1 MLKLYHGKTKFE
13 QWRKRLFLTDKES
26 LKMDIT
32 KIKKPKVLVVGDVA
46 IDEMVYGD
54 TERISREAPV
64 LILRHT
70 KTKIILGAASNAAR
84 NISTLNGGKVS
95 VIGTYGED
103 YYGPILLK
111 AFEDAKVDTS
121 YMVLAPERPTTVKTR
136 ISGSCSQSVTQQ
148 IVRIDRQTTDWLS
161 GETENKVCEQIKKA
175 MPNFDAVIL
184 SDYHLG
190 CLTDK
195 VIKTTV
201 EEAKKLGKIVVAD
214 VQKNMTR
221 YKGVTAMTPNQPDT
235 EKFVGFF
242 IKDEESL
249 KKAGETLIN
258 AADSELMLITRGGDG
273 MAVFEKDGHYD
284 PIPVF
289 NKTDVFDVTGAGDT
303 VVASFTLGLAA
314 GLTPKHAA
322 IIGNL
327 AASIVIRSFGCATTT
342 VKELIKTAEKI
353 NFEKFRG

>member
-1 MLKLYHGKTKFE
+1 M
-13 QWRKRLFLTDKES
+13 FLVEKES
-26 LKMDIT
+26 IKRDIT
-32 KIKKPKVLVVGDVA
+32 KIKKPKVLVIGDA
-46 IDEMVYGD
+46 SIDEMIYGN

-70 KTKIILGAASNAAR
+70 QTKIILGAASNAAH
-84 NISTLNGGKVS
+84 NIAALNGGKVS
-95 VIGTYGED
+95 IIGTYGED
-103 YYGPILLK
+103 YYATVLLQ
-111 AFEDAKVDTS
+111 AFKDANVDTS
-121 YMVLAPERPTTVKTR
+121 LMVKAPERPTTVKTR

-148 IVRIDRQTTDWLS
+148 IVRIDR
-161 GETENKVCEQIKKA
+161 ETRENLCKKTEDLVCLNIEKA
-175 MPNFDAVIL
+175 IPDFDAIIL

-190 CLTDK
+190 TLTDK
-195 VIKTTV
+195 VIKTAIKT
-201 EEAKKLGKIVVAD
+201 AKKYKKIIVAD
-214 VQKNMTR
+214 VQKDMSR

-242 IKDEESL
+242 IKDEDSL
-249 KKAGETLIN
+249 KKAGKKLIKEAN
-258 AADSELMLITRGGDG
+258 SELMLITRGGDG
-273 MAVFEKDGHYD
+273 MTVFEKDGSYS

-303 VVASFTLGLAA
+303 VVATFTLGLAA
-314 GLTPKHAA
+314 GLTPKNAA

-342 VKELIKTAEKI
+342 IKELIKTADKI

>member
-1 MLKLYHGKTKFE
+1 MVVLYHRIKENKHR
-13 QWRKRLFLTDKES
+13 RKKLFLADKEII
-26 LKMDIT
+26 KMDIT
-32 KIKKPKVLVVGDVA
+32 KIKKPKVLVIGDAA
-46 IDEMVYGD
+46 IDEMIYGN

-70 KTKIILGAASNAAR
+70 KTKIILGAASNAAH
-84 NISTLNGGKVS
+84 NIAALNGGKVS
-95 VIGTYGED
+95 IIGTYGDD

-121 YMVLAPERPTTVKTR
+121 YMVLAKERPTTVKTR

-148 IVRIDRQTTDWLS
+148 IVRIDRETKENLCK
-161 GETENKVCEQIKKA
+161 ETEEKVCENIKNAIPK
-175 MPNFDAVIL
+175 FDAVIL

-190 CLTDK
+190 TLTDK
-195 VIKTTV
+195 VIKTAIDT
-201 EEAKKLGKIVVAD
+201 AKEHNKVIVAD
-214 VQKNMTR
+214 VQKDMQR

-242 IKDEESL
+242 IKDEETL
-249 KKAGETLIN
+249 KKAGEKLLKD
-258 AADSELMLITRGGDG
+258 AQSEFMLITRGGDG
-273 MAVFEKDGHYD
+273 MAVFNKDGSYD

-303 VVASFTLGLAA
+303 VVATFTLGLAS
-314 GLTPKHAA
+314 GLSPKHAA

-327 AASIVIRSFGCATTT
+327 AASIVIRSFGCAVTNI
-342 VKELIKTAEKI
+342 KELIKTANKI

>member
-1 MLKLYHGKTKFE
+1 M
-13 QWRKRLFLTDKES
+13 FLADKEV

-32 KIKKPKVLVVGDVA
+32 KLKKPRVLVIGDVA
-46 IDEMVYGD
+46 IDEMIYGN

-70 KTKIILGAASNAAR
+70 QTKIILGAASNAAH

-95 VIGTYGED
+95 VLGTYGED
-103 YYGPILLK
+103 YYGKVLLE
-111 AFEDAKVDTS
+111 AFEKAKVDTK
-121 YMVLAPERPTTVKTR
+121 YMVKAPERPTTVKTR

-148 IVRIDRQTTDWLS
+148 IVRIDRETKEWLS
-161 GETENKVCEQIKKA
+161 KETEDKVCETIEKA
-175 MPNFDAVIL
+175 VPEFDAVIL
-184 SDYHLG
+184 SDYQLG
-190 CLTDK
+190 TLTDR
-195 VIKTTV
+195 VIQKTV
-201 EEAKKLGKIVVAD
+201 EVAKKHGKIVVAD
-214 VQKNMTR
+214 VQKDMYR

-242 IKDEESL
+242 IKDEETL
-249 KKAGETLIN
+249 KKAGEKLLESTN
-258 AADSELMLITRGGDG
+258 SDLMLITRGGDG
-273 MAVFEKDGHYD
+273 MAVFERGREYS

-314 GLTPKHAA
+314 GLSPKHAA

-327 AASIVIRSFGCATTT
+327 AASIVIRSFGCATTNI
-342 VKELIKTAEKI
+342 KELIKTADKI

>member
-1 MLKLYHGKTKFE
+1 M
-13 QWRKRLFLTDKES
+13 FLADKDV

-32 KIKKPKVLVVGDVA
+32 KLKKARVLVVGDVA
-46 IDEMVYGD
+46 IDEMIYGN

-70 KTKIILGAASNAAR
+70 QTKIILGAASNAAH
-84 NISTLNGGKVS
+84 NISALNGGKVS
-95 VIGTYGED
+95 VIGTYGDD
-103 YYGPILLK
+103 YYGSVLLE
-111 AFEDAKVDTS
+111 AFAKAKVDTS
-121 YMVLAPERPTTVKTR
+121 YMVKAPERPTTVKTR

-148 IVRIDRQTTDWLS
+148 IVRIDRESKEWLS
-161 GETENKVCEQIKKA
+161 EETEDKVCKSIEKA
-175 MPNFDAVIL
+175 IPNFDAIIL

-190 CLTDK
+190 TLTDR

-201 EEAKKLGKIVVAD
+201 DTAKKHGKIVVAD
-214 VQKNMTR
+214 VQKDMQR

-242 IKDEESL
+242 IKDEETL
-249 KKAGETLIN
+249 KKAGEDLLN
-258 AADSELMLITRGGDG
+258 ATNSDLMLITRGGDG
-273 MAVFEKDGHYD
+273 MAVFEKGKEYS

-303 VVASFTLGLAA
+303 VVATFTLGLAA
-314 GLTPKHAA
+314 GLSPKHAA

-327 AASIVIRSFGCATTT
+327 AASIVIRSFGCATTNI
-342 VKELIKTAEKI
+342 KELIKTANKI

>member
-1 MLKLYHGKTKFE
+1 MFLVEKDTI
-13 QWRKRLFLTDKES
+13 KRE
-26 LKMDIT
+26 IT
-32 KIKKPKVLVVGDVA
+32 KIKKPKILVIGDVA
-46 IDEMVYGD
+46 IDEMIYGN

-70 KTKIILGAASNAAR
+70 KTKIILGAASNAAH
-84 NISTLNGGKVS
+84 NISTLNNGKVS

-103 YYGPILLK
+103 YYGSILLQ
-111 AFEDAKVDTS
+111 AFKDAKVDTS

-148 IVRIDRQTTDWLS
+148 IVRIDRETRENLS
-161 GETENKVCEQIKKA
+161 KETEDKVCKNIEKA
-175 MPNFDAVIL
+175 IPDFDGIIL

-190 CLTDK
+190 TLTDR
-195 VIKTTV
+195 VIKTAVNT
-201 EEAKKLGKIVVAD
+201 AKKYNKIIVAD
-214 VQKNMTR
+214 VQKDMYR

-242 IKDEESL
+242 IKDEDSL
-249 KKAGETLIN
+249 VNAGKKLISE
-258 AADSELMLITRGGDG
+258 AESELMLITRGGDG
-273 MAVFEKDGHYD
+273 MTVFEKNGTYH

-303 VVASFTLGLAA
+303 VVATFTLGLAA
-314 GLTPKHAA
+314 GLTPKNAA

-327 AASIVIRSFGCATTT
+327 AASIVIRSFGCATTN
-342 VKELIKTAEKI
+342 VKELLKTAEKI

>member
-1 MLKLYHGKTKFE
+1 M
-13 QWRKRLFLTDKES
+13 FLADKDI

-32 KIKKPKVLVVGDVA
+32 KLKKPKVLVVGDVA
-46 IDEMVYGD
+46 IDEMIYGN

-70 KTKIILGAASNAAR
+70 QTKIILGAASNAAH
-84 NISTLNGGKVS
+84 NISALNGGKVS

-103 YYGPILLK
+103 YYGSVLLE
-111 AFEDAKVDTS
+111 AFAKAKVDTS
-121 YMVLAPERPTTVKTR
+121 YMVKTTERPTTVKTR

-148 IVRIDRQTTDWLS
+148 IVRIDRESKEWLS
-161 GETENKVCEQIKKA
+161 EETEDKVCKSIEKA
-175 MPNFDAVIL
+175 IPNFDAIIL

-190 CLTDK
+190 TLTDK

-201 EEAKKLGKIVVAD
+201 DTAKKHGKIVVAD
-214 VQKNMTR
+214 VQKDMQR

-242 IKDEESL
+242 IKNEETL
-249 KKAGETLIN
+249 KKAGNDLLETTN
-258 AADSELMLITRGGDG
+258 SDLMLITRGGDG
-273 MAVFEKDGHYD
+273 MAVFEKGKEYS

-303 VVASFTLGLAA
+303 VVATFTLGLAA
-314 GLTPKHAA
+314 GLSPKHAA

-327 AASIVIRSFGCATTT
+327 AASIVIRSFGCATTNI
-342 VKELIKTAEKI
+342 KELIKTANKI

>member
-1 MLKLYHGKTKFE
+1 M
-13 QWRKRLFLTDKES
+13 FLADKEV

-32 KIKKPKVLVVGDVA
+32 KLKKPRVLVIGDVA
-46 IDEMVYGD
+46 IDEMIYGN

-70 KTKIILGAASNAAR
+70 QTKIILGAASNAAH
-84 NISTLNGGKVS
+84 NISALNGGKVS
-95 VIGTYGED
+95 VLGTYGED
-103 YYGPILLK
+103 YYGKVLLE
-111 AFEDAKVDTS
+111 AFEKAKVDTK
-121 YMVLAPERPTTVKTR
+121 YMVKAPERPTTVKTR

-148 IVRIDRQTTDWLS
+148 IVRIDRETKEWLS
-161 GETENKVCEQIKKA
+161 KETEDKVCETIEKA
-175 MPNFDAVIL
+175 VPEFDAVIL
-184 SDYHLG
+184 SDYQLG
-190 CLTDK
+190 TLTDR
-195 VIKTTV
+195 VIQKTV
-201 EEAKKLGKIVVAD
+201 EVAKKHGKIVVAD
-214 VQKNMTR
+214 VQKDMYR

-242 IKDEESL
+242 IKDEETL
-249 KKAGETLIN
+249 KKAGEKLLESTN
-258 AADSELMLITRGGDG
+258 SDLMLITRGGDG
-273 MAVFEKDGHYD
+273 MAVFERGREYS

-314 GLTPKHAA
+314 GLSPKHAA

-327 AASIVIRSFGCATTT
+327 AASIVIRSFGCATTNI
-342 VKELIKTAEKI
+342 KELIKTADKI

>member
-1 MLKLYHGKTKFE
+1 M
-13 QWRKRLFLTDKES
+13 FLADKEII
-26 LKMDIT
+26 KMEIT
-32 KIKKPKVLVVGDVA
+32 KIKKPKVLVIGDAA
-46 IDEMVYGD
+46 IDEMIYGN

-70 KTKIILGAASNAAR
+70 KTKIILGAASNAAH
-84 NISTLNGGKVS
+84 NIASLNGGKVS
-95 VIGTYGED
+95 IIGTYGND

-111 AFEDAKVDTS
+111 AFEEAKVDTS

-148 IVRIDRQTTDWLS
+148 IVRIDRETRESLCK
-161 GETENKVCEQIKKA
+161 ETEEKVCENIKKA
-175 MPNFDAVIL
+175 IPKFDAVIL

-190 CLTDK
+190 TLTDK
-195 VIKTTV
+195 VIQTAI
-201 EEAKKLGKIVVAD
+201 ESAKAQGKIIVAD
-214 VQKNMTR
+214 VQKDMQR

-235 EKFVGFF
+235 EKFAGFF
-242 IKDEESL
+242 IKDEDSL
-249 KKAGETLIN
+249 KRAGEKLIKE
-258 AADSELMLITRGGDG
+258 ADSELMLITRGGDG
-273 MAVFEKDGHYD
+273 MAVFEKNGQFS

-303 VVASFTLGLAA
+303 VVATFTLALAA
-314 GLTPKHAA
+314 GLSPKHAA

-327 AASIVIRSFGCATTT
+327 AASIVIRTFGCATTNI
-342 VKELIKTAEKI
+342 KELIKTANKI